1 MRQRP
6 SRQSTARR
14 SYKRRCTPGRLTW
27 ALLAAASLWVWG
39 APGTARAVEF
49 ASPPGIDVAR
59 QEQQLKA
66 EVFRNAKDLLGEG
79 LVDVIVHVTYA
90 RTETGTAAEGLGQK
104 IKLPGF
110 NRFIRADAGDQ
121 LDIKSEFVRMRQI
134 FVVVTDNLGADAE
147 SIERELNS
155 QGRFVRA
162 KGDLLKVITLS
173 RSAAVG
179 GPGRPGEPGTGEE
192 EEEKNGRFEPKKRQ
206 KKKRVGGPFNEPES
220 TKYLLRART
229 AYFKEDYNRTL
240 DHILKAIEVEPR
252 SAQAYAMLGSLYFT
266 INWKNLAVKYWE
278 MALELDPDNSELE
291 DLVAEVKNA
300 N

>member
-1 MRQRP
+1 
-6 SRQSTARR
+6 
-14 SYKRRCTPGRLTW
+14 
-27 ALLAAASLWVWG
+27 
-39 APGTARAVEF
+39 
-49 ASPPGIDVAR
+49 
-59 QEQQLKA
+59 
-66 EVFRNAKDLLGEG
+66 
-79 LVDVIVHVTYA
+79 
-90 RTETGTAAEGLGQK
+90 
-104 IKLPGF
+104 
-110 NRFIRADAGDQ
+110 
-121 LDIKSEFVRMRQI
+121 
-134 FVVVTDNLGADAE
+134 
-147 SIERELNS
+147 
-155 QGRFVRA
+155 VRA

>member
-1 MRQRP
+1 MTAPPLRQR
-6 SRQSTARR
+6 TAWR
-14 SYKRRCTPGRLTW
+14 SLKSRCTPGRLTW

-39 APGTARAVEF
+39 APATARAVEF

-59 QEQQLKA
+59 QEEQLKA
-66 EVFRNAKDLLGEG
+66 EVSRNAKDLLGEG

-90 RTETGTAAEGLGQK
+90 RTEAATAAQGPGQK

-121 LDIKSEFVRMRQI
+121 LEIRPEFVRMRQI
-134 FVVVTDNLGADAE
+134 FVVVTDNLGSDAE
-147 SIERELNS
+147 AIERELNS
-155 QGRFVRA
+155 QGKFVRA
-162 KGDLLKVITLS
+162 KGDLLKVITLAKS
-173 RSAAVG
+173 GAVG
-179 GPGRPGEPGTGEE
+179 GPGSPGEPGQ
-192 EEEKNGRFEPKKRQ
+192 EEEKNGPFEPKKRD
-206 KKKRVGGPFNEPES
+206 KKKQVGGPFNEPES

-278 MALELDPDNSELE
+278 MSLELDPDNSELE
-291 DLVAEVKNA
+291 DLVAEIKNT